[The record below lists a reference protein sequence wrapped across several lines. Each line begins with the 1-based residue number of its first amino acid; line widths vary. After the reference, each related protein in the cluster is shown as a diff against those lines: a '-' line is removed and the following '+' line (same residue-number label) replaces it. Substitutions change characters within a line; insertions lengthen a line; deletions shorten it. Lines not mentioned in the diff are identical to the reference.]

1 MMELKKVI
9 YKVSL
14 KMTIG
19 SVNIRVNDISFDSRE
34 VKKNN
39 IFVALKGSIDNGFK
53 YIDKAILNGA
63 NSIICEE
70 VPEVIDKKITYLIV
84 QDSKRALAIISNNF
98 YDNPSKKICLIGI
111 TGTNGKT
118 TTVTLL
124 YELLKSL
131 GFKVGMIS
139 TISFKYNGIDENTL
153 HTTPDSITLNQY
165 LRRMVDHGIEYCF
178 MEVSSHGIDQSRI
191 FGLNFKGGVFLNIS
205 HDHLDYHKTFK
216 DYRDVKKTFFDQLP
230 KEAFALS
237 NFDDKNGKYILQN
250 TLADKKSFSI
260 NSYSDY
266 NAVILESDFSGMLI
280 KINNTDFWTHLIGK
294 YNASNL
300 LAVYSVAMLLKLDSI
315 NVLSHLSKLKNVRG
329 RFDIINAK
337 KAKIIIDY
345 AHTPDA
351 LKNVLTS
358 INEIRKD
365 FKKLIT
371 VVGCGGDRDK
381 KKRPLIGKIASIK
394 SDKVI
399 FTSDNPRN
407 EDPKK
412 IIESMNNGVP
422 SECIKKVINVINRE
436 EAIRKAFSM
445 LKSGDVLLI
454 AGKGHEEFQEVKGR
468 KKPFNEYKIVKEIIS
483 EIK

>member
-1 MMELKKVI
+1 MIELKKLI

-14 KMTIG
+14 RTTIG
-19 SVNIRVNDISFDSRE
+19 SVNIKINNISFDSRI
-34 VKKNN
+34 VKKNF
-39 IFVALKGSIDNGFK
+39 IFVALSGSIDNGFR
-53 YIDKAILNGA
+53 YIDQAISNGA

-70 VPEVIDKKITYLIV
+70 VPKSINKKITYLIV
-84 QDSKRALAIISNNF
+84 EDSKKALAIISNNF
-98 YDNPSKKICLIGI
+98 YDNPSKKISLIGI

-124 YELLKSL
+124 YKLLKSQ

-139 TISFKYNGIDENTL
+139 TISFKFNEIEENSS
-153 HTTPDSITLNQY
+153 HTTPNPIVLNQY
-165 LRRMVDHGIEYCF
+165 LSRMVNNGIEYCF

-216 DYRDVKKTFFDQLP
+216 DYRDVKKVFFDQLP
-230 KEAFALS
+230 KGAFALS

-250 TLADKKSFSI
+250 TLAEKKSFSI
-260 NSYSDY
+260 NSYADF
-266 NAVILESDFSGMLI
+266 NAIILEIDFSGMLI
-280 KINNTDFWTHLIGK
+280 KINNTDFWTHLVGK

-315 NVLSHLSKLKNVRG
+315 SVLSHLSKLKNVRG
-329 RFDIINAK
+329 RFDIIQTK

-351 LKNVLTS
+351 LKNVLSS

-371 VVGCGGDRDK
+371 IVGCGGERDK
-381 KKRPLIGKIASIK
+381 KKRPIIGKIASIK

-407 EDPKK
+407 EDPQK
-412 IIESMNNGVP
+412 IIQSMNNGVP
-422 SECIKKVINVINRE
+422 LECVNKVINIINRE

-445 LKSGDVLLI
+445 LKTGDVLLI
-454 AGKGHEEFQEVKGR
+454 AGKGHEEFQEVNGH
-468 KKPFNEYKIVKEIIS
+468 KKPFNEYKIVKKIIS

>member
-1 MMELKKVI
+1 MIELKKLI

-14 KMTIG
+14 RTTIG
-19 SVNIRVNDISFDSRE
+19 SVNIKINNISFDSRL
-34 VKKNN
+34 VKKNF
-39 IFVALKGSIDNGFK
+39 IFVALSGSIDNGFR
-53 YIDKAILNGA
+53 YIDQAILNGA

-70 VPEVIDKKITYLIV
+70 VPKSINKKITYLIV
-84 QDSKRALAIISNNF
+84 EDSKKALAIISNNF
-98 YDNPSKKICLIGI
+98 YDNPSKKISLIGI

-124 YELLKSL
+124 YKLLKSQ

-139 TISFKYNGIDENTL
+139 TISFKFNEIEENSS
-153 HTTPDSITLNQY
+153 HTTPNPIVLNQY
-165 LRRMVDHGIEYCF
+165 LSRMVNNGIEYCF

-216 DYRDVKKTFFDQLP
+216 DYRDVKKVFFDQLP
-230 KEAFALS
+230 KGAFALS
-237 NFDDKNGKYILQN
+237 NFDDKNGKYVLQN
-250 TLADKKSFSI
+250 TLAEKKSFSI
-260 NSYSDY
+260 NSYADF
-266 NAVILESDFSGMLI
+266 NAIILEIDFSGMLI
-280 KINNTDFWTHLIGK
+280 KINNTDFWTHLVGK

-315 NVLSHLSKLKNVRG
+315 SVLSHLSKLKNVRG
-329 RFDIINAK
+329 RFDIIKAK

-371 VVGCGGDRDK
+371 IVGCGGDRDK

-407 EDPKK
+407 EDPEK

-468 KKPFNEYKIVKEIIS
+468 KKPFNEYKIVKKIIS